1 MRTTEKLNRNWL
13 FLLGDSPDYAKEK
26 TDESDFRKITVPHDW
41 SNDYPPDESAL
52 TGGGGGYVQGG
63 VGWYRTHVN
72 IQTSPGEKYFF
83 YFEGIYMD
91 STVYLNGIRI
101 GGHGYGYTSFYA
113 DATGAVKDGD
123 NTLAVRVNN
132 SDLPNSRWY
141 SGSGIQRDVY
151 LVKTGSV
158 YFDHFGV
165 RIDTNGIYKDFGKAD
180 MHIRAIVRNDTDE
193 DTYVGVLHKFKDAED
208 KVVFSSG
215 IALKVPA
222 GKTAECINRPSL
234 PDPHLWSDKDP
245 YLYTLETSL
254 LLKGKVIDTFTC
266 KTGIRT
272 ATFDADKG
280 FLLNGEQVKIKGLCL
295 HHDCGLTGAVGY
307 RESWE
312 RRLRKL
318 KKMGCNG
325 IRCSHNPPVPLL
337 LDLCDEMGFLVMDEA
352 FDEWYLSKNKN
363 QNYYSEQLAFGSAMF
378 FSEHAKEDLTAM
390 IRRDYNHPS
399 VIIWSIGNEI
409 PEQSSVDGPAIASYL
424 QDICHEEDPSRMVTS
439 ACDNIASIAPICTK
453 REFEEALDVVGYN
466 YVGRWRERAETFYDE
481 DRHLYP
487 HRRFIGTENPSV
499 GGIRGEYK
507 SGDIFGD
514 YSTLTMHHE
523 ALWRYTASHDFVSG
537 DYLWTGI
544 DYLGETRWPRR
555 GAPTGPLDSAGF
567 EKDSYYYFKSI
578 WNTEEITLY
587 LAPSHWNFEKEK
599 GNYLPV
605 VCYTNCDEVKLYING
620 KYIGSRSYECP
631 RYGCTKAWNDNWG
644 KHMTTNDLHLSW
656 DVVYEP
662 GFLKAEGYKNG
673 KKVKETTI
681 VTTGDAASLKA
692 VIDREE
698 VKSDGIVQIELTAM
712 DKDHNEVITADP
724 MISCRIE
731 GPAHLVGMDG
741 GDLTD
746 LTLYSEQKRKMFHGK
761 LLAVIYADAPG
772 TVKVTFEADCGFKTV
787 SSFTITD

>member
-1 MRTTEKLNRNWL
+1 MRTTQKLNRNWL
-13 FLLGDSPDYAKEK
+13 FALGDSKDYAKEK
-26 TDESDFRKITVPHDW
+26 TDESGFREITVPHDW
-41 SNDYPPDESAL
+41 SNDYTLDENAL

-63 VGWYRTHVN
+63 TGWYRTH
-72 IQTSPGEKYFF
+72 IDIKKEEGMRCFF
-83 YFEGIYMD
+83 FFEGVYMD
-91 STVYLNGIRI
+91 SSVYVNGVKI
-101 GGHGYGYTSFYA
+101 GGHGYGYTSFYL
-113 DATGAVKDGD
+113 DATDAIKNGN
-123 NTLAVRVNN
+123 NTLSVRVNN

-151 LVKTGSV
+151 LVKTSDIH
-158 YFDHFGV
+158 FDHFGV
-165 RIDTNGIYKDFGKAD
+165 RIDTNGIYKDHNKAD
-180 MHIRAIVRNDTDE
+180 VNIRAAVKNETSE
-193 DTYVGVLHKFKDAED
+193 TATVGVLHKLKDAEGN
-208 KVVFSSG
+208 VVFSSG
-215 IALKVPA
+215 IALSVPA
-222 GKTAECINRPSL
+222 GETAECINRPSL
-234 PDPHLWSDKDP
+234 SDPHLWSDTDP

-254 LLKGKVIDTFTC
+254 LSDGKVIDTYTC

-280 FLLNGEQVKIKGLCL
+280 FLLNGESVKIKGLCL

-312 RRLRKL
+312 RRLKKL

-337 LDLCDEMGFLVMDEA
+337 LDLCDELGFLVMDEA

-363 QNYYSEQLAFGSAMF
+363 QNYYSEQLAYGSAMF
-378 FSEHAKEDLTAM
+378 FSRYAKEDLTAM

-409 PEQSSVDGPAIASYL
+409 PEQSSQNGPAIAKYL
-424 QDICHEEDPSRMVTS
+424 QDICHEEDQSRMVTS
-439 ACDNIASIAPICTK
+439 ACDNIVAVDPIRTR
-453 REFEEALDVVGYN
+453 REFEEVLDVVGYN

-481 DRHLYP
+481 DRQLYP
-487 HRRFIGTENPSV
+487 SRRFIGTENPSV

-578 WNTEEITLY
+578 WNKDEITLY
-587 LAPSHWNFEKEK
+587 LAPAHWNFEKEK
-599 GNYLPV
+599 GYYLPV

-620 KYIGSRSYECP
+620 KYVGSRSYECP

-673 KKVKETTI
+673 KRVAETTV
-681 VTTGDAASLKA
+681 VTTGEMSSLKA
-692 VIDREE
+692 VADRDD
-698 VKSDGIVQIELTAM
+698 VKTGGIVQIELSAL
-712 DKDHNEVITADP
+712 DKDRNEVMTANP
-724 MISCRIE
+724 LISCRVE

-741 GDLTD
+741 GNLMD
-746 LTLYSEQKRKMFHGK
+746 LTLYSEPQRKMFHGK

-772 TVKVTFEADCGFKTV
+772 EVKVTFETDNGLKTV
-787 SSFTITD
+787 SNFTVAD